1 MYAKHV
7 KREFDFII
15 ALSVIVVF
23 FPLYLFLTVAGAI
36 AMRGNPFFF
45 QERPGLHEKIFKM
58 VKFRTMTNKKDKNG
72 ELLPDEIRLNAY
84 GRFLRSTS
92 LDELPEMFNILSG
105 DMSLIGPRPLVVS
118 YLPWYTEE
126 EHHRHDVRP
135 GLTGYAQVHGRNYVT
150 WEDKFKMDLWYVNH
164 LTFLTD
170 LKIFWDSIF
179 VVLKRESIETGSKI
193 VHDGV
198 VYQPMDIER
207 RERMEKAK
215 AEAEKKAKAEAAQK
229 AEAEKKA
236 KAEAEQKAE
245 AENKAKAE
253 AAQKAEADNKEETGS
268 VEKGR
273 EKADE

>member
-7 KREFDFII
+7 KRKFDFII

-245 AENKAKAE
+245 AEKKAKAE
-253 AAQKAEADNKEETGS
+253 AVQKAEADNKEETGS

>member
-7 KREFDFII
+7 KRKFDFII

-207 RERMEKAK
+207 RERLEKAK

-245 AENKAKAE
+245 AEKKAKAE

-273 EKADE
+273 KKADE

>member
-7 KREFDFII
+7 KRKFDFII

-105 DMSLIGPRPLVVS
+105 NMSLIGPRPLVVS

-207 RERMEKAK
+207 RERMEKA
-215 AEAEKKAKAEAAQK
+215 EAEKKAKAEAAQK

-236 KAEAEQKAE
+236 KAESVQKAE
-245 AENKAKAE
+245 AEKKAKAE
-253 AAQKAEADNKEETGS
+253 AAQKAEADNKDETGS
-268 VEKGR
+268 VENGR